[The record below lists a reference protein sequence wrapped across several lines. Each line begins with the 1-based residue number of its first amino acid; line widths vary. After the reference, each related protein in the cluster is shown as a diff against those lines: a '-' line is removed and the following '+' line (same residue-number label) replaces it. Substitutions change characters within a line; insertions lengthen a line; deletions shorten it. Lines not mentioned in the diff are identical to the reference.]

1 MSKQTK
7 EPMVLTAPTPL
18 DDGGRKYNVLYLVL
32 GGIGAIFGNQG
43 GGLQGILI
51 LGGLGIMIA
60 YTIKSLIISSK
71 WKALRYIKFSIKQK
85 LNYDELIKRLF
96 PILSPLGMTLEK
108 DTAGNISVVYRN
120 TFYDIKYNEDQT
132 FTIWWRKSL
141 MRALI
146 PKGALSYYPDT
157 VKAMGIIGYYVQQIC
172 SANVENINNVNVLP
186 NSVNV
191 GIQDNGTYCED
202 GGRKSSR
209 KLKKILLGV
218 GALVV
223 ALVVGI
229 ALGSSQESEEKV
241 IVPESESTEE
251 LLENESNVE
260 GLKTSKSQ
268 LDVIGAITNIGTVDP
283 KFELSNNQTEFIQS
297 HLDLFPASYE
307 NLDELSQ
314 YIDTTL
320 DYSHMIKNPKDVS
333 GRFAFMEQ
341 LTVEQIWEENF
352 GEGDSPYDYI
362 TCLNSYD
369 VNGNCYYIYYIG
381 KPTQIVE
388 GDFAR
393 VVAMPVEYSSYK
405 NLEGTDVLTLVMVA
419 SLVENQETSEITGG
433 YFSDKYQTQAS
444 VEIPAGEYME
454 NEPVSNEVPA
464 GNYGS
469 DPSAYA
475 GRYEGAGYTIEFSVG
490 SDIDTDEVGDVCVY
504 YGGNCESEHIPVY
517 TCTSAGDWSI
527 SNYDAVYEIREEG
540 NPMYMMFYEANGTV
554 YMDYSSPNRNAG
566 VLELVQRYIS

>member
-1 MSKQTK
+1 MENRKINYCPKCGNKLTGGERFCSICGNPLLDNFQT
-7 EPMVLTAPTPL
+7 E
-18 DDGGRKYNVLYLVL
+18 N
-32 GGIGAIFGNQG
+32 
-43 GGLQGILI
+43 
-51 LGGLGIMIA
+51 MIVSQN
-60 YTIKSLIISSK
+60 YEKKDEEKKSL
-71 WKALRYIKFSIKQK
+71 
-85 LNYDELIKRLF
+85 
-96 PILSPLGMTLEK
+96 G
-108 DTAGNISVVYRN
+108 
-120 TFYDIKYNEDQT
+120 
-132 FTIWWRKSL
+132 
-141 MRALI
+141 
-146 PKGALSYYPDT
+146 
-157 VKAMGIIGYYVQQIC
+157 
-172 SANVENINNVNVLP
+172 
-186 NSVNV
+186 
-191 GIQDNGTYCED
+191 
-202 GGRKSSR
+202 
-209 KLKKILLGV
+209 KLKKILLGI
-218 GALVV
+218 GAVV
-223 ALVVGI
+223 VMVVIVI
-229 ALGSSQESEEKV
+229 ALSFPQESEETVK
-241 IVPESESTEE
+241 VPEAESAEEQLNSEK
-251 LLENESNVE
+251 NAD

-268 LDVIGAITNIGTVDP
+268 LDIIGTITNIGTVDP
-283 KFELSNNQTEFIQS
+283 KFELSSNQTEFIQS
-297 HLDLFPASYE
+297 HLELFPAS
-307 NLDELSQ
+307 NDCLDELSQ

-320 DYSHMIKNPKDVS
+320 DYSHMIKNPKDIS

-341 LTVEQIWEENF
+341 LTVQQIWEENF
-352 GEGDSPYDYI
+352 GEGDSPYDYV

-381 KPTQIVE
+381 KQTQIVE

-393 VVAMPVEYSSYK
+393 VVAMPVAYSSYK

-419 SLVENQETSEITGG
+419 SVIENQGISEITGG
-433 YFSDKYQTQAS
+433 YFSGKYQTQTAAT
-444 VEIPAGEYME
+444 VPAEEYTE
-454 NEPVSNEVPA
+454 NAPVSNEVPA